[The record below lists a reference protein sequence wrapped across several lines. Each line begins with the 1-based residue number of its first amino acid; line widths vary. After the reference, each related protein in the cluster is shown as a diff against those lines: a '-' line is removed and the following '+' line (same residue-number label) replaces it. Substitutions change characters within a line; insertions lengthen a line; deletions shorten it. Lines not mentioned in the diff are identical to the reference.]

1 MSEFNDIDEIPEG
14 TFPINLKFIQKHQR
28 SEPIIT
34 AKYKDDTYHKG
45 YFCEG
50 SNIDLILTNYKVKIN
65 ITTFTKTTLMVRII
79 FIFSCYDRFRPLM
92 FLDQF

>member
-1 MSEFNDIDEIPEG
+1 MSEINDIKKKPERN
-14 TFPINLKFIQKHQR
+14 FPINLKLIPKHQR

-50 SNIDLILTNYKVKIN
+50 SNIDLNPIICKDK
-65 ITTFTKTTLMVRII
+65 I
-79 FIFSCYDRFRPLM
+79 FIP
-92 FLDQF
+92 